1 MAKQA
6 KAGTLTLYV
15 ETGMN
20 PDGSAKT
27 SARSIG
33 RINPE
38 LTDANA
44 YAFAAGVANLQQYA
58 LADVMR
64 IEKSIITA

>member
-38 LTDANA
+38 LTDTNA
-44 YAFAAGVANLQQYA
+44 YAFATGIVNLQQYP
-58 LADVMR
+58 LAEVMR
-64 IEKSIITA
+64 VEKSVLTA